1 MKWMAA
7 MLVMGLF
14 ITTVAIAG
22 EQSVTGTVEKTDQGI
37 VIASDDGATYRVEG
51 QDLSAM
57 VGKTVRAIGTLS
69 EKDGGKT
76 LTIINIEPVE
86 E

>member
-1 MKWMAA
+1 MRGN
-7 MLVMGLF
+7 LITGLESD
-14 ITTVAIAG
+14 VN
-22 EQSVTGTVEKTDQGI
+22 VYPK
-37 VIASDDGATYRVEG
+37 ASDDGATYRVEG